1 MSAIGKATGTKQA
14 KSTDLT
20 AKTDAEL
27 QGTLDNLAKYPADKR
42 TGIGGRMIGVLETN
56 IKSELERR
64 KLAKP
69 PETPAIPDATAAASN
84 AQKTARDAAAKQ
96 RKRAAAGAAGF
107 VRPMGAAGTQSS
119 GMAVMPV
126 LSNTSLLGG

>member
-1 MSAIGKATGTKQA
+1 MSAIGASKPK

-27 QGTLDNLAKYPADKR
+27 QGTLDNLSKFPADKR
-42 TGIGGRMIGVLETN
+42 TGLGGRMIGVLETN
-56 IKSELERR
+56 IKTELERR

-69 PETPAIPDATAAASN
+69 PETPPIPDATAAASN

-107 VRPMGAAGTQSS
+107 VRPMGPAGTQGS